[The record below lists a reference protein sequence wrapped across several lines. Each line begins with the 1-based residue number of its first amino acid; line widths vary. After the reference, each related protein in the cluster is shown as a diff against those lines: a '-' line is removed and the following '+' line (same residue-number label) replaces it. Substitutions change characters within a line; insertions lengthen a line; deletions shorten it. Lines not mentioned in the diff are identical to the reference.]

1 MMPEFLEALM
11 LICFGMSWPIS
22 VYKNIKAGT
31 AKSMSLQF
39 ILLIIFGYVAGITAK
54 IINHNI
60 SYVLIVY
67 IFNLVVVTMN
77 LGVYFYNRK
86 LDKKADTFPVHI

>member
-67 IFNLVVVTMN
+67 IFNLVVVTIN

-86 LDKKADTFPVHI
+86 LDKKADTVPVHI